1 MIPENEIG
9 ANLRRMRTSLGLSLD
24 ALAQKTGLSK
34 GYLSKVE
41 TSDKAPPVSTLLM
54 IVKSLGVTI
63 SEVFGEGQEKVTAAV
78 VTKAERK
85 PVARDGTVFG
95 YSYETLAHKY
105 PGKRMEP
112 YLLTIPGDSVES
124 AVFQH
129 QGEEMMIMLEGIMH
143 FRHGSEEFIMHPGD
157 CIYFDSGIE
166 HYGLPMNGQDV
177 KVLMVIY
184 LPE

>member
-1 MIPENEIG
+1 MLPENEIG
-9 ANLRRMRTSLGLSLD
+9 ANIRRMRTEKSLSLD

-41 TSDKAPPVSTLLM
+41 NSDKAPPVSTLL
-54 IVKSLGVTI
+54 IIAKSLGVTI

-112 YLLTIPGDSVES
+112 YILSIPGDSTES

-129 QGEEMMIMLEGIMH
+129 QGEEMMFVLEGTMR
-143 FRHGSEEFIMHPGD
+143 FVHGTSEFIVRTGD
-157 CIYFDSGIE
+157 CLYFDSGIE
-166 HYGLPMNGQDV
+166 HYGLPMDGQDL
-177 KVLMVIY
+177 KILMLIY
-184 LPE
+184 LSE

>member
-1 MIPENEIG
+1 MLPESEIG
-9 ANLRRMRTSLGLSLD
+9 TNIRKMRTSQGLSLE

-34 GYLSKVE
+34 SYLSRVE
-41 TSDKAPPVSTLLM
+41 NSDKAPPVSTLLV
-54 IVKSLGVTI
+54 IVKALGSTI
-63 SEVFGEGQEKVTAAV
+63 SEVFGEGQEKVTTSL

-112 YLLTIPGDSVES
+112 YILTIPAGSTES

-129 QGEEMMIMLEGIMH
+129 QGEEMMLMLQGTMH
-143 FRHGSEEFIMHPGD
+143 FFHGTDEFIMHEGD
-157 CIYFDSGIE
+157 CIYFDSKIE
-166 HYGLPMNGQDV
+166 HYGLPMGEQDV

>member
-1 MIPENEIG
+1 
-9 ANLRRMRTSLGLSLD
+9 MRTSQGLSLD
-24 ALAQKTGLSK
+24 ALAHKTGLSK

-41 TSDKAPPVSTLLM
+41 NSDKAPPVSTLL
-54 IVKSLGVTI
+54 IIAKSLGVTI
-63 SEVFGEGQEKVTAAV
+63 SEIFGEGQEKVTAAV

-112 YLLTIPGDSVES
+112 YILTIPGDSAES

-129 QGEEMMIMLEGIMH
+129 QGEEMMLLIEGSMH
-143 FRHGSEEFIMHPGD
+143 FFHGKEEFILHPGD
-157 CIYFDSGIE
+157 CIYCDSGIE
-166 HYGLPMNGQDV
+166 HYGLPINGQDV
-177 KVLMVIY
+177 KILMVIY

>member
-1 MIPENEIG
+1 MLPENEIG
-9 ANLRRMRTSLGLSLD
+9 ANIRRMRTSQGLSLD
-24 ALAQKTGLSK
+24 AMSHKTGLSK

-41 TSDKAPPVSTLLM
+41 NSDKAPPVSTLLL
-54 IVKSLGVTI
+54 IAKSLGVTI

-105 PGKRMEP
+105 PGKHMEP
-112 YLLTIPGDSVES
+112 YILTIPGHSTES

-129 QGEEMMIMLEGIMH
+129 QGEEMMVMIEGTMQ
-143 FRHGSEEFIMHPGD
+143 FFHGNDEFIMHPGD
-157 CIYFDSGIE
+157 CIYFDGGIE
-166 HYGLPMNGQDV
+166 HYGLPMHGKDV

-184 LPE
+184 LAE

>member
-1 MIPENEIG
+1 MLPENEIG
-9 ANLRRMRTSLGLSLD
+9 ANIRKMRNSQGLSLE

-41 TSDKAPPVSTLLM
+41 NSDKAPPVSTLL
-54 IVKSLGVTI
+54 IIAKSLGVTI
-63 SEVFGEGQEKVTAAV
+63 AEVFGDGQEKVTSAV

-105 PGKRMEP
+105 PHKRMEP
-112 YLLTIPGDSVES
+112 YILTIPGDSTES

-129 QGEEMMIMLEGIMH
+129 QGEEMMLMLEGTMHFMHGNDELIMH
-143 FRHGSEEFIMHPGD
+143 QGD
-157 CIYFDSGIE
+157 CIYFDSSIE